1 MECAVVISND
11 SDLAEPMRIV
21 HGKLGIII
29 GLISPTLRKG
39 RHPSR
44 QLLRHA
50 DFVKKVRRGV
60 LEASQFP
67 DPVLDSKGSIHKPS
81 RW

>member
-1 MECAVVISND
+1 MRTIVYIDGLNLYDTLPAVQ
-11 SDLAEPMRIV
+11 IV
-21 HGKLGIII
+21 LG
-29 GLISPTLRKG
+29 
-39 RHPSR
+39 
-44 QLLRHA
+44 QLLMHA